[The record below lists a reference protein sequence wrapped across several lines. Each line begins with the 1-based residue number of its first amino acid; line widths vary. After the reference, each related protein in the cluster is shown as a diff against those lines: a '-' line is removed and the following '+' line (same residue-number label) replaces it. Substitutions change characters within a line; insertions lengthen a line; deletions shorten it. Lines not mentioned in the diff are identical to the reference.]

1 MSYCEWLIITYT
13 WIHYFSSS
21 ITIHHVT
28 IIIKNYEKCC
38 NSKLF
43 LIEITYVRIKNNIHR
58 KSETNHKQRREN
70 KIANVWIWTPK
81 MNWKGKPTMH
91 HTTTTRHDE
100 KITLGS
106 NKSCDDHAKTQK
118 MRLKFE
124 KYFLHIWS
132 WCTPENW
139 WVLCEYVF
147 LIVRLISLF
156 INATRL
162 MGYYLL
168 VLKVISGICRCNFF
182 FFFYK
187 LVGVYDRLLVACD

>member
-1 MSYCEWLIITYT
+1 
-13 WIHYFSSS
+13 
-21 ITIHHVT
+21 
-28 IIIKNYEKCC
+28 
-38 NSKLF
+38 
-43 LIEITYVRIKNNIHR
+43 
-58 KSETNHKQRREN
+58 
-70 KIANVWIWTPK
+70 

-182 FFFYK
+182 FFFTNLWVYMIVCLLLAIRTIANK
-187 LVGVYDRLLVACD
+187 YPNSGHILVEGLRLLD

>member
-1 MSYCEWLIITYT
+1 MNAQNELERQTHHAP
-13 WIHYFSSS
+13 HY
-21 ITIHHVT
+21 
-28 IIIKNYEKCC
+28 K
-38 NSKLF
+38 
-43 LIEITYVRIKNNIHR
+43 
-58 KSETNHKQRREN
+58 
-70 KIANVWIWTPK
+70 
-81 MNWKGKPTMH
+81 
-91 HTTTTRHDE
+91 TTTRHDK

-182 FFFYK
+182 FFLRNLWVYMIVWLLLAIRTIANK
-187 LVGVYDRLLVACD
+187 YPNSGHILVEGLRLLD

>member
-1 MSYCEWLIITYT
+1 
-13 WIHYFSSS
+13 
-21 ITIHHVT
+21 
-28 IIIKNYEKCC
+28 
-38 NSKLF
+38 
-43 LIEITYVRIKNNIHR
+43 
-58 KSETNHKQRREN
+58 
-70 KIANVWIWTPK
+70 

-168 VLKVISGICRCNFF
+168 VLWLVEFVGVIFF
-182 FFFYK
+182 FLQTSGGCIWSFACC
-187 LVGVYDRLLVACD
+187 LRLEPLQISTQTVATSWLRA

>member
-1 MSYCEWLIITYT
+1 
-13 WIHYFSSS
+13 
-21 ITIHHVT
+21 
-28 IIIKNYEKCC
+28 
-38 NSKLF
+38 
-43 LIEITYVRIKNNIHR
+43 
-58 KSETNHKQRREN
+58 
-70 KIANVWIWTPK
+70 
-81 MNWKGKPTMH
+81 MH

-106 NKSCDDHAKTQK
+106 NKSADDHAKTQK

-139 WVLCEYVF
+139 WVLCEYVC

-156 INATRL
+156 FNATRP

-182 FFFYK
+182 FLQTCGCIWSFACC
-187 LVGVYDRLLVACD
+187 LLLEPLQISTQTVATSWLRA